1 MNHAERYF
9 AQKLFRNKVLECKGS
24 EFQKFFAQIMGRAYP
39 DFTSIKPQGK
49 LGDWKNDGYDRKTGV
64 FYQVYAPEQPEKNK
78 PAEAIKKLTE
88 AFEGIL
94 EKWNALTPVRKF
106 YFAFNDEFRFAHP
119 EVEASLLNLTKKHGI
134 PCEPFLAKD
143 LQRVFEGLS
152 DEDIMFCLDCHIPNV
167 DELYPIVSG
176 DALREVV
183 KHILQLPFD
192 IRKPIASARPG
203 FVKKIQFNSLSSQ
216 VADLLKMGE
225 FQIGTLQTYF
235 ELESDLKSIL
245 QEKFSGLY
253 EQGKKEI
260 VGDHDERSDEIF
272 FYIFGKSTPTET
284 PSHAIS
290 PAIIAL
296 MSYYFES
303 CDIFEPPK
311 TELFD

>member
-1 MNHAERYF
+1 MNNAERYF
-9 AQKLFRNKVLECKGS
+9 AKILFRNKIYEYKGA
-24 EFQKFFAQIMGRAYP
+24 EFQKFFVEIMGRANP
-39 DFTSIKPQGK
+39 HFRTIKPQGP
-49 LGDWKNDGYDRKTGV
+49 LGDWKNDGYDDKVGV
-64 FYQVYAPEQPEKNK
+64 FYQVYAPEQPEEIDVPKTV
-78 PAEAIKKLTE
+78 KKLVE
-88 AFEGIL
+88 SFEGII
-94 EKWNALTPVRKF
+94 EKWNHLTPVLRF
-106 YFAFNDEFRFAHP
+106 YFVFNDEFRYAYP
-119 EVEASLLNLTKKHGI
+119 EVEGALLELTQKHNI
-134 PCEPFLAKD
+134 PCEPFLSKD
-143 LQRVFEGLS
+143 LQHIFESLT
-152 DEDIMFCLDCHIPNV
+152 DDDKMFCLRFAIPNV
-167 DELYPIVSG
+167 EDLGQIVG
-176 DALREVV
+176 FEALNEVV
-183 KHILQLPFD
+183 KHLLESPFVV
-192 IRKPIASARPG
+192 RKPLAAARPG

-260 VGDHDERSDEIF
+260 VGDHGERSDEIF
-272 FYIFGKSTPTET
+272 FYIFGKSTPNET